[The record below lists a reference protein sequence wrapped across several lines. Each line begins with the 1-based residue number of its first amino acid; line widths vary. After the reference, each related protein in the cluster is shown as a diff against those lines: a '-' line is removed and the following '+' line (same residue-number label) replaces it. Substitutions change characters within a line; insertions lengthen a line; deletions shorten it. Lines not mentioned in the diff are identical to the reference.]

1 MLVSYG
7 DRVLRGQK
15 ACMGSMEN
23 DNGVTSSLIIT
34 MSTIIPFIIP
44 SNPLAFSSIEMTGMV
59 LPISQRDEEGE
70 RFISAVDGQKEIL
83 SDRELKQNG
92 QLSVKY

>member
-34 MSTIIPFIIP
+34 MSTIIP